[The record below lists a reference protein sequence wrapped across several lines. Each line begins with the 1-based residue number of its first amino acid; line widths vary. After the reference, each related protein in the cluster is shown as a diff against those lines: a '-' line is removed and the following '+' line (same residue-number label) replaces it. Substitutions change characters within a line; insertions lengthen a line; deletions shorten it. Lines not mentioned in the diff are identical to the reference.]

1 MEELCAVVIIGQEKD
16 AVLLVL
22 MQMRYERLDVDGE
35 LSAEISVSRL
45 SGRVCTRSWLS
56 RDSLQTVA
64 RLAVLATD
72 WATVPRRSAAVG
84 VQLNIIR
91 AADGP
96 APRDERVYFDTGFYF
111 ARVDEDVAVGHCVL
125 SVSTCTV

>member
-1 MEELCAVVIIGQEKD
+1 M
-16 AVLLVL
+16 LLVL

-35 LSAEISVSRL
+35 LSAEISVGRL

-91 AADGP
+91 AADGH
-96 APRDERVYFDTGFYF
+96 ARDQRVYFDTGFYF

-125 SVSTCTV
+125 NVSTCTV

>member
-1 MEELCAVVIIGQEKD
+1 M
-16 AVLLVL
+16 LLVL

-35 LSAEISVSRL
+35 LSAEISVGRL

-91 AADGP
+91 AAADGP
-96 APRDERVYFDTGFYF
+96 APRDQRVYFDTGFYF